1 MHGNRETIAMTS
13 RLSVFVSALFAS
25 VVILVLTAALASAEP
40 AVTVKQVDLKA
51 TPAADAKTVA
61 TLPASSNVDLVLRQG
76 AWVQLKAGDNTG
88 WAKLFDIRLPSAGGA
103 ASAKSSG
110 NSLAQT
116 LNLAAGNRD
125 SSVTTGV
132 RGLDGETLAK
142 ATPNPQEFT
151 KMVSFAGTKEQAK
164 TFAADGK
171 LAERQVELLK

>member
-1 MHGNRETIAMTS
+1 MIP
-13 RLSVFVSALFAS
+13 RLSIVVAALFAS
-25 VVILVLTAALASAEP
+25 ALTAALASAEP

-51 TPAADAKTVA
+51 TPAADAKTLA
-61 TLPASSNVDLVLRQG
+61 TIPAASNVDLVLRQG
-76 AWVQLKAGDNTG
+76 AWVQLKSGDNTG

-103 ASAKSSG
+103 APAKSSG

-125 SSVTTGV
+125 SGVTTGV

-151 KMVSFAGTKEQAK
+151 KMVSFAGTKDQAK
-164 TFAADGK
+164 AFAADGK
-171 LAERQVELLK
+171 LTVQQVELLK